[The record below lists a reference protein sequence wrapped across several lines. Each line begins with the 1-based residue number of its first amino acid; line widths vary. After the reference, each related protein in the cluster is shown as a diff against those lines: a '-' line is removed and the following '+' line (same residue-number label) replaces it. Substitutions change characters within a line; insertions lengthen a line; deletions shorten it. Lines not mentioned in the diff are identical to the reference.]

1 MGIIDLLQQI
11 AFSLQDEIDSL
22 RDVVMFDRKCGRSW
36 ERDLAKFDELLI
48 RKNQTDVIISELEKY
63 YDKKNATKDL

>member
-63 YDKKNATKDL
+63 YDKKDTTKDL